1 MQKISGLRR
10 IHPGWYAG
18 AFVAVLAIA
27 AQVLYST
34 GIYDSWRDGRSVDR
48 ACGGMLAQGE
58 LDTALESSELR
69 AESLELDDGYLAH
82 CLVLRADSGRN
93 GSLEMSL
100 RWSTT
105 KPSSSEAFPSGS
117 DIDNGTKGQVAPLGG
132 GWSGVVRNDGSAA
145 VQVALDCR
153 NDRSKALVAYGSFAA
168 PGFAPSKSAAALTGL
183 GRVTTE
189 AARKTA
195 AKYGCEASGGEKL
208 TTVSSPPY
216 GARPNPAKPLGQ
228 STGSCAALRGLAPT
242 AAQNDVPQAMEY
254 PADTQTPQVN
264 CYLATASQKPGYG
277 LFAFYGASAK
287 ALRTGGVP
295 SSLKAADEPRDY
307 AWATAKC
314 PQSTEPASFLITH
327 LLEVHSD
334 AITHPVPRYSPDFA
348 NTALK
353 AFADNEAKQRGCT
366 DVRMT
371 AEP

>member
-1 MQKISGLRR
+1 MQKISRLRR

-18 AFVAVLAIA
+18 TFIAVLAIV

-34 GIYDSWRDGRSVDR
+34 GIYDSWRNSRSVDQ
-48 ACGGMLAQGE
+48 ACGGILAQGE
-58 LDTALESSELR
+58 LATALDSSELR
-69 AESLELDDGYLAH
+69 AKPLDLDDGYLAH

-105 KPSSSEAFPSGS
+105 KPSSLEAFPSSS
-117 DIDNGTKGQVAPLGG
+117 DLDNGTMGQVAPLGG
-132 GWSGVVRNDGSAA
+132 GWSGIVRNDGSAA

-189 AARKTA
+189 TARKTA

-228 STGSCAALRGLAPT
+228 STGSCAALRTLAPM
-242 AAQNDVPQAMEY
+242 AAQHDVPQAMEY
-254 PADTQTPQVN
+254 PADAQAPQVN
-264 CYLATASQKPGYG
+264 CYLATPSTKPGYG
-277 LFAFYGASAK
+277 LYAFYGTSAKMFRAGATRWLTSPGEDRTYASAI
-287 ALRTGGVP
+287 
-295 SSLKAADEPRDY
+295 
-307 AWATAKC
+307 AKC
-314 PQSTEPASFLITH
+314 PQSTEPAAFVITH
-327 LLEVHSD
+327 LLEVHGND
-334 AITHPVPRYSPDFA
+334 ITYPAPHYSPDFA

-353 AFADNEAKQRGCT
+353 AFADHEAKQRGCT